1 MSQQAETELCFYAR
15 IGDAEALENAIDIE
29 HHEQWEYKVIVEDD
43 DDNEEYRGKVRIR
56 RTERDNQV
64 KFEETIK
71 LPVESEAVTQG
82 NHEYTVSITEE
93 YFNAWKRL
101 FGDKGYKKT
110 RYVFLS
116 KEVMLDHHDEEIKL
130 PDIKYEVDV
139 FFDQEG
145 QRAKWCK
152 IDIEIDD
159 ILAYLKEHHPEIEKF
174 DTTVWLS
181 KLPFKPEDAF
191 SAVTD
196 NDEQKEAIKAFW
208 DRFAHH
214 VKG

>member
-1 MSQQAETELCFYAR
+1 MSKQAETELCFYAR

-56 RTERDNQV
+56 RTERDGQV

-71 LPVESEAVTQG
+71 LPVDSEAVTQG
-82 NHEYTVSITEE
+82 SHEYTVSITEE
-93 YFNAWKRL
+93 YFNAWKKL

-116 KEVMLDHHDEEIKL
+116 KEVVLDHHEEEIKL

-159 ILAYLKEHHPEIEKF
+159 ILTYLKEHHPEIEKF

-191 SAVTD
+191 SAITD

>member
-1 MSQQAETELCFYAR
+1 MSKQAETELCFYAR

-29 HHEQWEYKVIVEDD
+29 HHEQWEYKVVVENDD
-43 DDNEEYRGKVRIR
+43 NNEEYRGKVRIR
-56 RTERDNQV
+56 RTERDGQV

-93 YFNAWKRL
+93 YFDAWKKL

-116 KEVMLDHHDEEIKL
+116 KEVMLDHHEEEIKL

-181 KLPFKPEDAF
+181 KLPFKPENAF

-196 NDEQKEAIKAFW
+196 DDEQKEAIKAFW

>member
-1 MSQQAETELCFYAR
+1 MSKQAETELCFYAR

-29 HHEQWEYKVIVEDD
+29 HHEQWEYKVVVENDD
-43 DDNEEYRGKVRIR
+43 NNEEYRGKVRIR
-56 RTERDNQV
+56 RTERDGQV

-93 YFNAWKRL
+93 YFDAWKKL

-116 KEVMLDHHDEEIKL
+116 KEVMLDHHEEEIKL

-196 NDEQKEAIKAFW
+196 DEEQKEAIKAFW
-208 DRFAHH
+208 DRFAHR

>member
-93 YFNAWKRL
+93 YFNAWKKL

-116 KEVMLDHHDEEIKL
+116 KEVMLDHHEEEIKL

-196 NDEQKEAIKAFW
+196 DEEQKEAIKAFW
-208 DRFAHH
+208 ERFAHH
-214 VKG
+214 V

>member
-15 IGDAEALENAIDIE
+15 IGDAEALETAIDIE

-56 RTERDNQV
+56 RTERDGQV

-93 YFNAWKRL
+93 YFNAWKKL

-116 KEVMLDHHDEEIKL
+116 KEVMLDHHEEEIKL

-196 NDEQKEAIKAFW
+196 DDEQKEAIKAFW

>member
-1 MSQQAETELCFYAR
+1 MSKQAETELCFYAR

-43 DDNEEYRGKVRIR
+43 DDNEEYRGKVRVR
-56 RTERDNQV
+56 RTERDGQV

-93 YFNAWKRL
+93 YFDAWKKL

-116 KEVMLDHHDEEIKL
+116 KEVMLDHHEEEIKL

-196 NDEQKEAIKAFW
+196 DEEQKEAIKAFW
-208 DRFAHH
+208 DRFAHR

>member
-1 MSQQAETELCFYAR
+1 MSKQAETELCFYAR
-15 IGDAEALENAIDIE
+15 IGDVEGFDQAIDTE
-29 HHEQWEYKVIVEDD
+29 HHEQWEHKVKLGED
-43 DDNEEYRGKVRIR
+43 YRGKTRIR
-56 RTERDNQV
+56 RTEREGHV

-82 NHEYTVSITEE
+82 SHEYTISNTEE
-93 YFNAWKRL
+93 YFGAWKAL

-116 KEVMLDHHDEEIKL
+116 KEVMLDHQEESIKL

-139 FFDQEG
+139 FFDKEG

-159 ILAYLKEHHPEIEKF
+159 ILAYLAEHHPEIEKF

-196 NDEQKEAIKAFW
+196 DEEQKEAIKAFW
-208 DRFAHH
+208 ERFAHH
-214 VKG
+214 V

>member
-1 MSQQAETELCFYAR
+1 MSKQAETELCFYAR

-43 DDNEEYRGKVRIR
+43 DDNKEYRGKVRIR
-56 RTERDNQV
+56 RTERDGQV

-93 YFNAWKRL
+93 YFDAWKKL

-116 KEVMLDHHDEEIKL
+116 KEVMLDHHEEEIKL

-196 NDEQKEAIKAFW
+196 DEEQKEAIKAFW
-208 DRFAHH
+208 DRFAHR